1 MGAESTAL
9 PLTPHPLGQLSLQYC
24 CPDEGWGQLSPVLQ
38 PRRGRASSAQLSDVN
53 ESLGGSPGLW
63 ISTWPL
69 VVTHPTAAGTKTP
82 DNVVLSGS
90 PGQYLT
96 MTSGS
101 TTGFSHQA
109 PPHYPESPI
118 QPLLSAH
125 TPFGFSSSPISPPLT
140 RSSVSAR
147 ASGWL
152 WLPWVCS
159 AQPAQI

>member
-38 PRRGRASSAQLSDVN
+38 PRRGRASSAQPSDVK

-82 DNVVLSGS
+82 DVVLSGS

-109 PPHYPESPI
+109 PPHYPESPVHLSSVHTHHSTSLPLPSLHHSLA
-118 QPLLSAH
+118 PLLA
-125 TPFGFSSSPISPPLT
+125 PGLLGGCGCLRFALLNPPKFN
-140 RSSVSAR
+140 
-147 ASGWL
+147 
-152 WLPWVCS
+152 
-159 AQPAQI
+159 